1 VPATSN
7 EDFDAQ
13 VRPYRQ
19 ELVVHC
25 YRLLGSV
32 HDADDLVQETMLR
45 AWRAWG
51 SYDHTRASVRTWL
64 YTIATNACLTA
75 LRGRARRPL
84 PSGLGARSHDPE
96 ATLMPAL
103 DVPWLQPFP
112 DVRLD
117 DPAQQ
122 VVQRGSLRLALV
134 AAMQLLPPRQR
145 AVLLLRDV
153 LGFTGHEVAT
163 LLTSSPAAVSSALQR
178 ARATLS
184 DAAPAESRVAEPDD
198 EQARRVMDRYVHSF
212 ENADVNGLVDLL
224 TDDVVL
230 EMPPVSLWYRG
241 KADYG
246 RFITHVFARRG
257 TRWRLVPVGANT
269 QPAVAAYCPGDNGVL
284 RLHTLQVFTA
294 TDAGISHH
302 TVFQD
307 PQVFEAFALPGALG
321 R

>member
-1 VPATSN
+1 VSATTN
-7 EDFDAQ
+7 EDFEAQ

-32 HDADDLVQETMLR
+32 HDADDLVQETLLR

-51 SYDHTRASVRTWL
+51 SYDRTRASVRTWL

-75 LRGRARRPL
+75 LQGRARRPM
-84 PSGLGARSHDPE
+84 PSGLGARSSDPE
-96 ATLMPAL
+96 AALVPAL

-117 DPAQQ
+117 DPARQ

-153 LGFTGHEVAT
+153 LGFTGPEVAT
-163 LLTSSPAAVSSALQR
+163 LLESSPAAVNSALQR
-178 ARATLS
+178 ARATLA
-184 DAAPAESRVAEPDD
+184 DTAPSESQVAEPDD
-198 EQARRVMDRYVHSF
+198 DGARRAVDRYVRSF
-212 ENADVNGLVDLL
+212 ENADVSSLVDLL

-230 EMPPVSLWYRG
+230 EMPPVPLWYRG

-246 RFITHVFARRG
+246 RFMAHVFARRG
-257 TRWRLVPVGANT
+257 TQWRLAPVGANT
-269 QPAVAAYCPGDNGVL
+269 QPAVAAYCRGDDGVF
-284 RLHTLQVFTA
+284 RLHTLQVFTV
-294 TDAGISHH
+294 TGAGISH
-302 TVFQD
+302 TAVFQH
-307 PQVFEAFALPGALG
+307 PQVFEAFALPGVLVA
-321 R
+321 